1 MSQTVERTERGEH
14 REAGEIV
21 RYSLFDRILH
31 WFVALTFVYLML
43 SGLALGYPRMTWL
56 YDVLGGGQSV
66 RWLHPVVG
74 VAFTVGVVVMLVAWV
89 RDMTFGSV
97 DRQWAKRLRTYTSQ
111 GHTDLDVGRYNAGQ
125 KGYFWYAL
133 VTGILLLLTG
143 IPLWFPDSLALGLL
157 RVSRVLHHVLFL
169 LTVAG
174 FIVHVYMSTAM
185 FPGTLSA
192 LTSGTVTRRW
202 AAWHHPAWFR
212 DRDRK
217 DRSSTTAAE

>member
-1 MSQTVERTERGEH
+1 
-14 REAGEIV
+14 
-21 RYSLFDRILH
+21 
-31 WFVALTFVYLML
+31 
-43 SGLALGYPRMTWL
+43 
-56 YDVLGGGQSV
+56 
-66 RWLHPVVG
+66 
-74 VAFTVGVVVMLVAWV
+74 
-89 RDMTFGSV
+89 
-97 DRQWAKRLRTYTSQ
+97 TSQ